1 MDTGNNPHK
10 NTIAF
15 INDKSPLIEIACN
28 DLTASG
34 IEILFRSENIQ
45 DGLSQLSPLTELPKA
60 IIIDLNFDDK
70 NVLAQLRELKSKYP
84 SIRLIGYG
92 DSDDTDELVQALT
105 EIGIKSYLPIGSDAD
120 DFKRAIEK
128 V

>member
-1 MDTGNNPHK
+1 MDTGNDPHK

-15 INDKSPLIEIACN
+15 INDKSPLIDIACN
-28 DLTASG
+28 NLTASG
-34 IEILFRSENIQ
+34 IEILFRSENVQ
-45 DGLSQLSPLTELPKA
+45 DGLAQLSALTALPKA
-60 IIIDLNFDDK
+60 IIIDLKFNDK